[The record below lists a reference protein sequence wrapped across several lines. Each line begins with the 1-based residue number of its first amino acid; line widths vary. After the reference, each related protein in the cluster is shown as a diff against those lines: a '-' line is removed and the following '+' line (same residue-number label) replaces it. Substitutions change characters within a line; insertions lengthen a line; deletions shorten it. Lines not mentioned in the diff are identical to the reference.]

1 MPDPATGAPEVP
13 LGAPELLGRTSPA
26 SAPPAS
32 PEPGAPGHGTLDAGS
47 QEPPERRSLADR
59 WQAVPLRW
67 QLVVG
72 LLVIVAVALVGA
84 GGATYLVLKR
94 SLVSQVDNSLTSVR
108 QQSMGPGGNLSAAI
122 ATWIGNGAEVYF
134 VAPDRDAYV
143 LDVGAG
149 DRPGGFG
156 IAFSPVSHMD
166 GAALATVSAGEG
178 PMTVAL
184 SSGEGRAIAT
194 PGTARLG
201 AEPVLGTVV
210 AVQPL
215 SRVDDVVQRYV
226 GITVLVT
233 SLALLLVGVAGSL
246 FVRRSLRPLQRVAET
261 AGQVA
266 TLPLDRG
273 DVAIPDRVP
282 TAPST
287 TEVGQVGSAVNAM
300 LDHVEESLR
309 TRQDTEDSLRR
320 FVSDAGHELRTPLAA
335 VRGYAELV
343 RRAGTAHP
351 DQALASAGRIEAAAD
366 RMGVLVEDLL
376 LLASLEEGR
385 PIEHSPVDLRA
396 LADETVSDWA
406 ATHDSH
412 RFELGPVGPDVT
424 VLGDGERLRQVLTNL
439 LGNATAYTP
448 AGSTITT
455 SVLRSGDTVE
465 LQVHDDGPGFPPDLL
480 PRATERFARG
490 DASRSRDTG
499 GSGLGLAIARAIVE
513 THGGRLVVANDAG
526 AVVSAHLPA

>member
-1 MPDPATGAPEVP
+1 MPDPVTGTAAEVP
-13 LGAPELLGRTSPA
+13 LGRPEHLGATSSSSPDP
-26 SAPPAS
+26 SAGPTPDATSADPGDAEQPP
-32 PEPGAPGHGTLDAGS
+32 
-47 QEPPERRSLADR
+47 RRSLTER

-84 GGATYLVLKR
+84 GGATYVVLKR
-94 SLVSQVDNSLTSVR
+94 SLVSQVDDSLTSVR

-156 IAFSPVSHMD
+156 IAFSPVSHTD
-166 GAALATVSAGEG
+166 GAALATVPAGDE
-178 PMTVAL
+178 PVTVTL

-194 PGTARLG
+194 TGTARLD
-201 AEPVLGTVV
+201 AEPVVGTVV

-233 SLALLLVGVAGSL
+233 SLALLLVAVAGSV

-273 DVAIPDRVP
+273 DVAIPARVP
-282 TAPST
+282 TAPPT

-343 RRAGTAHP
+343 RRAGAAHP

-385 PIEHSPVDLRA
+385 PLERSSVDLGA
-396 LADETVSDWA
+396 LADETVADFT
-406 ATHDSH
+406 ATHASH

-439 LGNATAYTP
+439 LGNAAAYTP
-448 AGSTITT
+448 SGSTVTT

-465 LQVHDDGPGFPPDLL
+465 LQVHDDGPGFPPELL

-490 DASRSRDTG
+490 DASRSRATG

-513 THGGRLVVANDAG
+513 THGGRLTVANDGG
-526 AVVSAHLPA
+526 AVVSAYLPA